1 MYDPFGYESGDI
13 ACKFMRQK
21 LFKVTWKLLTL
32 MCAGSIKISFE
43 DEGYNFLFEVI
54 ERKLGSEDFE
64 EIVADF

>member
-1 MYDPFGYESGDI
+1 MCDPFSYESEDI

-43 DEGYNFLFEVI
+43 DEGYNFLLLQ
-54 ERKLGSEDFE
+54 RKLGSEDFE
-64 EIVADF
+64 EIVADFLR